1 MPLTMFCFTQ
11 GIRGLYIIIIIV
23 VCNCCCWL
31 LEVLLAV
38 WSVCMG
44 VLIVVVL
51 IVFVIITKN
60 LKSGAYRRMFTI
72 VQNQLLFKTS
82 ETMEIL

>member
-1 MPLTMFCFTQ
+1 MLLLLFA
-11 GIRGLYIIIIIV
+11 IAV
-23 VCNCCCWL
+23 VGCCGGVNCWR
-31 LEVLLAV
+31 
-38 WSVCMG
+38 SVCMV